1 MSERPKRRKHKDNP
15 YTLEFI
21 EEKNSYRVSFRDVK
35 GKYRRIEVNK
45 EIYQAFDRFELDD
58 LSELN
63 EFDNH
68 IEHSEIYEN
77 NLNERAMDKPLGV
90 DEIVENS
97 IRDEEIRKA
106 ISTLSDI
113 QKRRIIKYYF
123 EDKTEYEIAKEEN
136 ATQQSVH
143 IGLERAKEKL
153 KEILK
158 NFKF

>member
-1 MSERPKRRKHKDNP
+1 MAERPKRRKHRDNP

-21 EEKNSYRVSFRDVK
+21 EEKNSYRVSFKDVK
-35 GKYRRIEVNK
+35 GKFHRVEVNK

-90 DEIVENS
+90 DEIVETMLIN
-97 IRDEEIRKA
+97 EELKKA
-106 ISTLSDI
+106 INELSEV
-113 QKRRIIKYYF
+113 QKRRIKMYYF
-123 EDKTEYEIAKEEN
+123 EDMTLEDIARVEKTSHQAISKSIIKALTELRK
-136 ATQQSVH
+136 
-143 IGLERAKEKL
+143 
-153 KEILK
+153 ILK
-158 NFKF
+158 N

>member
-1 MSERPKRRKHKDNP
+1 MAERPKRRKHKDNP

-21 EEKNSYRVSFRDVK
+21 EEKNSYRVSFKDVK
-35 GKYRRIEVNK
+35 GKFRRVEVNK

-68 IEHSEIYEN
+68 IEHSEVYEN

-90 DEIVENS
+90 DEIVENN

-123 EDKTEYEIAKEEN
+123 EEKTEYEIAKEEN

>member
-1 MSERPKRRKHKDNP
+1 MAERPKRRKHKDNP

-21 EEKNSYRVSFRDVK
+21 KEKNSYRVSFKDVK
-35 GKYRRIEVNK
+35 GKYRRVEVNK

-90 DEIVENS
+90 ADIVETMLIN
-97 IRDEEIRKA
+97 EELKKA
-106 ISTLSDI
+106 INELSDI
-113 QKRRIIKYYF
+113 QKRRIKMYYF
-123 EDKTEYEIAKEEN
+123 EDMTLEDIARIEKTSHQAVSKSIIKALAELRK
-136 ATQQSVH
+136 
-143 IGLERAKEKL
+143 
-153 KEILK
+153 ILK
-158 NFKF
+158 K